1 MDFVADPITDNAGK
15 VKVSL
20 VEFPDLG
27 FGYDIEILA
36 EDATAGDYIAALDAW
51 QERYLAQ
58 CKGCDGCCRERA
70 PLTLP
75 DFYPYQAAFPQAADI
90 LSWLAWCGQVVKLP
104 NGAVDILLK
113 RVTSGACTFLIEDM
127 KICRE
132 HAVRSLVCHT
142 HVCLPKSSRA
152 DALRTYLV
160 NRGEDALVAAWLAAG
175 GDGSGVDREGYPL
188 LPDFQQ
194 PWQNLMLKKV
204 LPSDLWLELWGKEG
218 EKTP

>member
-1 MDFVADPITDNAGK
+1 MSILAGPITDRAGK
-15 VKVSL
+15 VGVSL
-20 VEFPDLG
+20 VDFPDLG
-27 FGYDIEILA
+27 LGYDIEILA
-36 EDATAGDYIAALDAW
+36 KDATAGDYIAALDAW
-51 QERYLAQ
+51 QAQYLAQ

-75 DFYPYQAAFPQAADI
+75 DFYPYQALFPQASDVF
-90 LSWLAWCGQVVKLP
+90 SWLTWCGQVVKLP

-113 RVTSGACTFLIEDM
+113 REKSGACTFLVEDE

-142 HVCLPKSSRA
+142 HICLPKSGRA

-175 GDGSGVDREGYPL
+175 GDAKGVDTNAYPL
-188 LPDFQQ
+188 LTDFQR
-194 PWQNLMLKKV
+194 PWENVILQEV
-204 LPSDLWLELWGKEG
+204 LPPDLWIDLRRKTS
-218 EKTP
+218 EKTL